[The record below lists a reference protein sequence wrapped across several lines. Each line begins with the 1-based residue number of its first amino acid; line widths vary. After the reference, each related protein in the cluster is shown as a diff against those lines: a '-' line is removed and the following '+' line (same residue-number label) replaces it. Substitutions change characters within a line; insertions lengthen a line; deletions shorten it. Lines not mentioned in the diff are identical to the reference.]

1 MRWYRWN
8 RYKHKGAGEKGGQLK
23 ALVDL
28 TTLRCCNRVV
38 GTTFSVFN
46 EVAKVALVRSVVLH
60 TYCAQLPSNCTRE
73 TVHTLVQQL
82 DDEVEPAVVEPEQ
95 PKPKPKTSTT
105 TELKNEPKPELKTS
119 ETNETNEIRETND
132 SLPPHQNNSSPS
144 PPSKKANQTTP
155 PDTTQDLSVPKTE
168 TKGVNEDVVDDT
180 LPVEPEP
187 LPQPMTQQPA
197 QQPAPTPQSIPRKTI
212 EYLYNANPDAN
223 AFQKQMQ
230 ELLGLS
236 PQANLTGGGTNE

>member
-8 RYKHKGAGEKGGQLK
+8 RYKHKGTGEKGGQLK

-28 TTLRCCNRVV
+28 TTLRCCNRVI

-95 PKPKPKTSTT
+95 PKPKTKTKTSTT

-119 ETNETNEIRETND
+119 ETNEIRETND
-132 SLPPHQNNSSPS
+132 SSPS
-144 PPSKKANQTTP
+144 PPSKKANHTTP
-155 PDTTQDLSVPKTE
+155 PDTTQDLAEPKTE
-168 TKGVNEDVVDDT
+168 TKCVNEDVVDDT
-180 LPVEPEP
+180 LHVEPEP
-187 LPQPMTQQPA
+187 RPQPMTKQPA
-197 QQPAPTPQSIPRKTI
+197 QQPAPTQQSIPRKTI
-212 EYLYNANPDAN
+212 EICTMRILM
-223 AFQKQMQ
+223 QMLFKSKCKS
-230 ELLGLS
+230 LLGLS
-236 PQANLTGGGTNE
+236 SQANHKLT